1 MDRFLVSPDHTS
13 PGAERAGCDTT
24 NSSKRKV
31 QDISYDDTIED
42 IQHDIE
48 KLESVVEN
56 IKNIIN
62 DKRTKL
68 NKWIRGKQCKA
79 LAKKQQKCTGKSIT
93 FPPLTD

>member
-1 MDRFLVSPDHTS
+1 MDKFLVSPDHTS
-13 PGAERAGCDTT
+13 PGAERAGGDTT

-62 DKRTKL
+62 DKRTKKMTNSSIL
-68 NKWIRGKQCKA
+68 EFLHFTTEKNWR
-79 LAKKQQKCTGKSIT
+79 KSSIS
-93 FPPLTD
+93 